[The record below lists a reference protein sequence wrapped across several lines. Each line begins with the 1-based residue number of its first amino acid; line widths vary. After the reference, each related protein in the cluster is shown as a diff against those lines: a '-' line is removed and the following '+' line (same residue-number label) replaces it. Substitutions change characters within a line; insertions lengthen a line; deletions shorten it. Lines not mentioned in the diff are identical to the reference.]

1 MFNPPV
7 EPPGK
12 AEAVDVLSIRNP
24 VLPFCLANL
33 AASEVELSEAGAIAT
48 AGAGGAGGGAGG
60 AAAGAEEDPIH
71 IVMSPEYLSFVE

>member
-7 EPPGK
+7 EPPGRP
-12 AEAVDVLSIRNP
+12 AAVDVLSIRKP
-24 VLPFCLANL
+24 VRPFCLANL
-33 AASEVELSEAGAIAT
+33 AASEVELSEAGAIAV

-60 AAAGAEEDPIH
+60 AAAGAEGELIH